1 MEPGT
6 PEHAAALEALCL
18 KLTEAAHQS
27 ADVVLLQ
34 SRQIIA
40 LMSCVAALSRE
51 MEERC
56 GVDRAELAGGVLATL
71 SAEVGEDTDRDL
83 MLRSLLGQSGQAP
96 AEERAP
102 GSALRLIPGGKV

>member
-6 PEHAAALEALCL
+6 PEHAAELGAVCA
-18 KLTEAAHQS
+18 KLTEAATTFAACAQ
-27 ADVVLLQ
+27 LQ

-56 GVDRAELAGGVLATL
+56 GLDRAELVGGVLTALTADL
-71 SAEVGEDTDRDL
+71 GEDAERDL
-83 MLRSLLGQSGQAP
+83 VLRSLLGQAARAP
-96 AEERAP
+96 AEETAP
-102 GSALRLIPGGKV
+102 GPALRLIPGGRV